1 MKGIK
6 LSSMAPKPK
15 GVSPMLA
22 RHEHMI
28 RRATNH
34 NVHIITHHGK
44 IMVGRK
50 GRTA

>member
-6 LSSMAPKPK
+6 SPNTMPKPR
-15 GVSPMLA
+15 SMTSMLA

-44 IMVGRK
+44 VMVGRK